1 MNKTLPALEGR
12 RERRAAGYRDG
23 ILKAGE
29 RLITA
34 KGYDAFSMDELAR
47 AVRCTKRTIYAY
59 FPHKRDLFLAV
70 VRRTFSSMNDW
81 VEARLGRGARASGRR
96 RIMDLG
102 QALLEHY
109 RMNPGAFAIIADF
122 ESRETDFTP
131 GGEAEACYR
140 EGERLMLLL
149 KKNLERGIRDG
160 SVRASLPVTATA
172 VLLWSVFTGI
182 MVTLSRKKTYLE
194 RGHGLNPATLFVEAE
209 RLIGRALQPET
220 HAERRRT

>member
-1 MNKTLPALEGR
+1 MRNSIPDAVGR
-12 RERRAAGYRDG
+12 RERRAAGYRDR

-59 FPHKRDLFLAV
+59 FPGKRELFLAV
-70 VRRTFSSMNDW
+70 VRRTFIDLNDR
-81 VEARLGRGARASGRR
+81 VEASLGRLDRVAGRQ
-96 RIMDLG
+96 RIISLG
-102 QALLEHY
+102 KALLEY
-109 RMNPGAFAIIADF
+109 YQANPDAFSVIADF

-131 GGEAEACYR
+131 GGEAETCYR

-160 SVRASLPVTATA
+160 SVRASLPVNATA
-172 VLLWSVFTGI
+172 VLLWSVLSGVI
-182 MVTLSRKKTYLE
+182 ITLARKKPYLE
-194 RGHGLNPATLFVEAE
+194 HAHGVKPETLFTEAE

-220 HAERRRT
+220 PGERKRR